1 VRARLPGMKSLPQDV
16 ASLSTRVLDAL
27 PIGLYVV
34 DRDLRIVAWNRL
46 REKGAYGRPREKV
59 LGKHLRQILPAKGY
73 RTTLPIL
80 THVFETGIAHEETT
94 DTPSGRLFHMRRL
107 PVRQGRQITHVLS
120 WFEDITERRAL
131 EMKLIASDRLAF
143 LGQAVAGVA
152 HELSNPLAGLSGCAE
167 VLASLAAKAPDATS
181 RREGREFR
189 DLIREE
195 VARCERIVRSLVTT
209 ARSDQST
216 TAALDAT
223 VNSALSLLGHH
234 PGFTRIRIRR
244 RFPPDLPPARVDP
257 DSIKQVVVALAVN
270 AARAMEGHG
279 SLTFR
284 GGREHGAVILDVIDT
299 GPGVPRELRSQI
311 FEPFFSGGHGAGL
324 GLAIARSLVRG
335 RGGDLTYRPR
345 RGSGARFRVTLEA
358 AEEGA

>member
-1 VRARLPGMKSLPQDV
+1 
-16 ASLSTRVLDAL
+16 
-27 PIGLYVV
+27 
-34 DRDLRIVAWNRL
+34 
-46 REKGAYGRPREKV
+46 
-59 LGKHLRQILPAKGY
+59 
-73 RTTLPIL
+73 
-80 THVFETGIAHEETT
+80 
-94 DTPSGRLFHMRRL
+94 
-107 PVRQGRQITHVLS
+107 
-120 WFEDITERRAL
+120 
-131 EMKLIASDRLAF
+131 
-143 LGQAVAGVA
+143 VAGVA

-181 RREGREFR
+181 RREAREFR

-195 VARCERIVRSLVTT
+195 VARCERIVRSLVST

-223 VNSALSLLGHH
+223 VTSALSLLGHH
-234 PGFTRIRIRR
+234 PGFTRIRVRC
-244 RFPPDLPPARVDP
+244 RFPPDLPPARIDP

-270 AARAMEGHG
+270 AARAMGGHG

-284 GGREHGAVILDVIDT
+284 GGKEQGAVILDVIDT

-311 FEPFFSGGHGAGL
+311 FEPFFSGGQGAGL

-345 RGSGARFRVTLEA
+345 RGPGARFRVTLEA
-358 AEEGA
+358 A

>member
-1 VRARLPGMKSLPQDV
+1 
-16 ASLSTRVLDAL
+16 
-27 PIGLYVV
+27 
-34 DRDLRIVAWNRL
+34 
-46 REKGAYGRPREKV
+46 
-59 LGKHLRQILPAKGY
+59 
-73 RTTLPIL
+73 
-80 THVFETGIAHEETT
+80 
-94 DTPSGRLFHMRRL
+94 MRRL
-107 PVRQGRQITHVLS
+107 PVRQGREVTHVLS

-131 EMKLIASDRLAF
+131 EMRLIASDRLAF

-152 HELSNPLAGLSGCAE
+152 HELANPLAGLAGCAE
-167 VLASLAAKAPDATS
+167 VLASLAAKAPDAPS
-181 RREGREFR
+181 RKEAREFR

-195 VARCERIVRSLVTT
+195 VARCERIVRSLVST

-223 VNSALSLLGHH
+223 VSSALSLLGHH
-234 PGFTRIRIRR
+234 PGFTRIRVRR
-244 RFPPDLPPARVDP
+244 RFPPDLPPAQVDP

-284 GGREHGAVILDVIDT
+284 GGREDGAVILDVIDT

-311 FEPFFSGGHGAGL
+311 FEPFFSGGQGAGL

-345 RGSGARFRVTLEA
+345 RRPGARFRVTLRA
-358 AEEGA
+358 AEESS